1 MCTTTEVEDDILVD
15 IADRNGI
22 NYFRGSTDDKLDRWL
37 NAAEKFNVDYIVTAD
52 GDDLFCEPMLV
63 DLAFEQFEKS
73 KPDFIQSSGII
84 CGAFTYGIKVSALKK
99 VCEIKDS
106 DKTEMM
112 WVYFTDTGLFNV
124 EELLGAPQ
132 HYFRDDIRMTLD
144 YKEDLV
150 FFKEV
155 LRLLG
160 KSVEYVTHDEILQI
174 IDKNPHINKINDFR
188 QKEFIANQDAKTN
201 LKIKDNVK

>member
-1 MCTTTEVEDDILVD
+1 MCTTNEVDDDILVD

-37 NAAEKFNVDYIVTAD
+37 NAAEKFDVDYIVTVD
-52 GDDLFCEPMLV
+52 GDYLFCEPKLV

-73 KPDFIQSSGII
+73 NPDFIQAQGII
-84 CGAFTYGIKVSALKK
+84 CGAFTYGIKTSALKK

-106 DKTEMM
+106 DQTEMM

-124 EELLGAPQ
+124 EELQGVPQ
-132 HYFRDDIRMTLD
+132 RYYRDDIRMTMD
-144 YKEDLV
+144 YKEDLD
-150 FFKEV
+150 FFIDV

-160 KSVEYVTHDEILQI
+160 KSVEYVTLDEILQI
-174 IDKNPHINKINDFR
+174 IDKNPHINKINYFR